1 MNKPHLKLKTGSGA
15 VTFKPDDLAA
25 HIAVSRRLGMGGF
38 NGWLPNPDPILRKTG
53 KRIAVYREL
62 LRDPVVGGHVRR
74 RKASVARLDW
84 RLDGDDVA
92 DKVRATVDSLL
103 VGFDTYALVKDI
115 LNATLFGYQ
124 PLEIL
129 WGKQGGLW
137 LPEKVLAKP
146 QEWFGFYDDGRLYFN
161 SDGVATE
168 PLPDYK
174 FLCPTQEAS
183 YDNPYGMGDLSLV
196 FWPATFK
203 RGGLKFW
210 AEFTEKYGGSWAIAK
225 EPRSNTPADTEK
237 LLDALEM
244 LLSNAVASIPND
256 SSVEIMEPT
265 GRASSV
271 DAFDKLIRYCR
282 SEIAI
287 ALLGQ
292 DQTTE
297 KDTNHASATA
307 GLEVTDDIRD
317 SDSRLVETAFNQ
329 LIQWVVQLNFG
340 DVPCPTFQLYETEET
355 GTKARAER
363 DHLLTQAGARLSNQY
378 FLRAYGLEEGDL
390 LEPESE
396 TAKGTPASL
405 LADFAENLPERPQ
418 DLADK
423 LAVLMPGAA
432 ALNRQSDVIWQA
444 VAERING
451 VADEDALLEA
461 LAAAYPHMNT
471 DELEAALTQMLFV
484 SSVLGRLHTESEL
497 SS

>member
-1 MNKPHLKLKTGSGA
+1 
-15 VTFKPDDLAA
+15 
-25 HIAVSRRLGMGGF
+25 
-38 NGWLPNPDPILRKTG
+38 
-53 KRIAVYREL
+53 
-62 LRDPVVGGHVRR
+62 
-74 RKASVARLDW
+74 
-84 RLDGDDVA
+84 
-92 DKVRATVDSLL
+92 
-103 VGFDTYALVKDI
+103 
-115 LNATLFGYQ
+115 
-124 PLEIL
+124 
-129 WGKQGGLW
+129 
-137 LPEKVLAKP
+137 
-146 QEWFGFYDDGRLYFN
+146 
-161 SDGVATE
+161 
-168 PLPDYK
+168 
-174 FLCPTQEAS
+174 
-183 YDNPYGMGDLSLV
+183 MGDLSLV

>member
-1 MNKPHLKLKTGSGA
+1 MAKPHFKLKTGSGA

-25 HIAVSRRLGMGGF
+25 HIAVSRRFGMDGF
-38 NGWLPNPDPILRKTG
+38 NGWLPNPDPVLRKTG

-84 RLDGDDVA
+84 RLEGDGVSDQ
-92 DKVRATVDSLL
+92 VRAAVGTWLD
-103 VGFDTYALVKDI
+103 GFDTYALVKDI

-124 PLEIL
+124 PLEII
-129 WGKQGGLW
+129 WGRQGGLW
-137 LPEKVLAKP
+137 LPEKVSAKP
-146 QEWFGFYDDGRLYFN
+146 QEWFGFDDEGRLYFI
-161 SDGVATE
+161 DGGIGGV

-174 FLCPTQEAS
+174 FLCPAQEAA
-183 YDNPYGMGDLSLV
+183 YDNPYGTGDLSLV
-196 FWPATFK
+196 FWPTVFK

-210 AEFTEKYGGSWAIAK
+210 AEFTEKYGGSWAVAK
-225 EPRSNTPADTEK
+225 EPRSNTAADTEK
-237 LLDALEM
+237 LLDSLEM
-244 LLSNAVASIPND
+244 LLSNAVATVPDD

-297 KDTNHASATA
+297 KDTNHASAAA

-317 SDSRLVETAFNQ
+317 SDSRLVESTFNR
-329 LIQWVVQLNFG
+329 LLEWVVRLNFG
-340 DVPCPTFQLYETEET
+340 DVPCPQFVLFEAAEG
-355 GTKARAER
+355 GTKERAER
-363 DHLLTQAGARLSNQY
+363 DYLLMQAGAGLSRQY
-378 FLRAYGLEEGDL
+378 FQRAYGLEEGDL
-390 LEPESE
+390 LPQEA
-396 TAKGTPASL
+396 AKGTALPFA
-405 LADFAENLPERPQ
+405 AEFAESLTERPQ

-423 LAVLMPGAA
+423 LAVLMPDAA
-432 ALNRQSDVIWQA
+432 ALNRQSDAMWQA
-444 VAERING
+444 VAGRIDG
-451 VADEDALLEA
+451 IADEDALLEA
-461 LAAAYPHMNT
+461 LAAAYPQMNT
-471 DELEAALTQMLFV
+471 DELEEALTQMLFV
-484 SSVLGRLHTESEL
+484 GSILGRLNTERGL